1 MFATTWS
8 VVGCSDVIM
17 ADSSDSEFD
26 GYFDDL
32 SVTVNSE
39 PTDEIITSH
48 HWAIFRMMLS
58 GEATTYELLRFHF
71 Q

>member
-1 MFATTWS
+1 
-8 VVGCSDVIM
+8 M

-48 HWAIFRMMLS
+48 HWSIFRMMLS